1 MGFILGIVGFGKAAV
16 KWAFD
21 NWRIT
26 VPILT
31 VVITFF
37 WTKEHYYTQGREDCR
52 VEWEAKVAAETLKN
66 EKLSEKLVDNAVKF
80 GEHVDRDNTQR
91 MEKETSVQTRIE
103 TIIEK
108 PVYQECKVDSEV
120 VTSQNQLKEA
130 LK

>member
-1 MGFILGIVGFGKAAV
+1 MGFILSIVGFGKAAV

-26 VPILT
+26 VPILA

-66 EKLSEKLVDNAVKF
+66 EKLSEKLIDNSIKF
-80 GEHVDRDNTQR
+80 GEHTDKENNERK
-91 MEKETSVQTRIE
+91 EKETSTQTRIE

-108 PVYQECKVDSEV
+108 PIYQECKVDSEV
-120 VTSQNQLKEA
+120 VTGQNELKEA

>member
-1 MGFILGIVGFGKAAV
+1 MGFILSIVGFGKAAV

-26 VPILT
+26 VPILAI
-31 VVITFF
+31 VITFF

-52 VEWEAKVAAETLKN
+52 VEWEVKVAAETLKN
-66 EKLSEKLVDNAVKF
+66 EKLSEKLIDNSIKF
-80 GEHVDRDNTQR
+80 GEHTDKENNERK
-91 MEKETSVQTRIE
+91 EKETSTQTRIE

-108 PVYQECKVDSEV
+108 PIYQECKVDSEV

>member
-1 MGFILGIVGFGKAAV
+1 MGFILSILGFGKAAV

-26 VPILT
+26 VPILA

-52 VEWEAKVAAETLKN
+52 VEWEKKVTAETLKN
-66 EKLSEKLVDNAVKF
+66 EKLSEKLIDNSIKF
-80 GEHVDRDNTQR
+80 GEHTEKDNNER
-91 MEKETSVQTRIE
+91 KEKETSTQTRIE

-108 PVYQECKVDSEV
+108 PIYQECKVDSEV
-120 VTSQNQLKEA
+120 LTGQNDLKEA

>member
-1 MGFILGIVGFGKAAV
+1 MGLVLKLLGFGRAAV

-26 VPILT
+26 LPILA

-37 WTKEHYYTQGREDCR
+37 WTKEHYYTLGREDCR
-52 VEWEAKVAAETLKN
+52 VEWEARVAAESKKN

-80 GEHVDRDNTQR
+80 GEHVERDNTQR
-91 MEKETSVQTRIE
+91 KEKETSVQTRIE

-108 PVYQECKVDSEV
+108 PIYQECKVDSEV
-120 VTSQNQLKEA
+120 VTDQNELKEM

>member
-1 MGFILGIVGFGKAAV
+1 MGIILSIVGFGRAAV

-26 VPILT
+26 VPILA

-52 VEWEAKVAAETLKN
+52 VEWEVKVAAETLKN
-66 EKLSEKLVDNAVKF
+66 EKLSEKLIDNSIKF
-80 GEHVDRDNTQR
+80 GEHTDKENNERK
-91 MEKETSVQTRIE
+91 EKETSTQTRIE

-108 PVYQECKVDSEV
+108 PIYQECKVDSEV
-120 VTSQNQLKEA
+120 VTDQNELKEA

>member
-1 MGFILGIVGFGKAAV
+1 MGFILSIVGFGKAAV

-26 VPILT
+26 VPILA

-52 VEWEAKVAAETLKN
+52 VEWEVKVAAETLKN
-66 EKLSEKLVDNAVKF
+66 EKLSEKLIDNSIKF
-80 GEHVDRDNTQR
+80 GEHTDKDNNER
-91 MEKETSVQTRIE
+91 KEKETSIQTRIE

-108 PVYQECKVDSEV
+108 PIYQECKVNSEV
-120 VTSQNQLKEA
+120 VTSQNELKEV